1 MSQSIRIAMW
11 SGPRNLSTAL
21 MRSWGNRADTFVCD
35 EPFYA
40 HYLAVTKAPHPG
52 AEEIIAHHESD
63 WRKVVEFLTG
73 PVPEGKTVFYQK
85 HMAHHLLPDMERGW
99 LGEVINCFLIRDP
112 LEVLASLHKVTPFPK
127 IADTGF
133 PQQWEIFQL
142 QRERTGKV
150 PPVIDAKDV
159 LHDPRSVLTQLC
171 DRISLPFTDAMLSWP
186 RGPRETD
193 GIWAKYWYDSV
204 VETSGFM
211 PYPNRERSL
220 PGELRGLHRECLP
233 FYEQLYSRRI
243 TP

>member
-1 MSQSIRIAMW
+1 MW

-21 MRSWGNRADTFVCD
+21 MRSWGNRPDTFVCD

-40 HYLAVTKAPHPG
+40 HYLKVTRAPHPG
-52 AEEIIAHHESD
+52 ADEVIAHHQTD

-73 PVPEGKTVFYQK
+73 PVPAGNTVFYQK
-85 HMAHHLLPDMERGW
+85 HMAHHLLPDMGREW
-99 LGEVINCFLIRDP
+99 LDQVSNCFLIRDP

-127 IADTGF
+127 IADSGF

-142 QRERTGKV
+142 ERDRTGKT
-150 PPVIDAKDV
+150 PPVIDARDV
-159 LHDPRSVLTQLC
+159 LRDPRSILNKLC
-171 DRISLPFTDAMLSWP
+171 DRIGLDFTDAMLSWP
-186 RGPRETD
+186 PGPRETD

-204 VETSGFM
+204 EKSSGFM

-220 PGELRGLHRECLP
+220 PDELREIHQECVP
-233 FYEQLYSRRI
+233 FYERLFACRI